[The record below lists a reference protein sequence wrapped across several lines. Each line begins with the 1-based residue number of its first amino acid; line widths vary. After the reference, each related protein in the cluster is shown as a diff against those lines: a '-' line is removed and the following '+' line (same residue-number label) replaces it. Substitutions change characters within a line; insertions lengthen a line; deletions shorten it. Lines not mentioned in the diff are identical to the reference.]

1 MRSYV
6 VDDSGSVVKLII
18 PAGEPDAGTYL
29 PLYNGHGDT
38 LSLSRLETDGSL
50 TLANSYR
57 YETWGKPTTTT
68 HNSIGDLGFRFT
80 YVGEFDVQWDDQ
92 LGLGLIYMHARHYAP
107 ALGRFLQPDPELS
120 DPNLYAY
127 AANNPVTELD
137 PDGTCFIVCQLV
149 VGAIIDSVVY
159 LATTDNA
166 DLGGLA
172 NAVVGGAVES
182 AVNPLAK
189 LSKVSKL
196 AKAANKVLSKVP
208 KAGRVATKAV
218 RKVKSQYRRLEEHY
232 SWKNVRARRG
242 AAEWRPNRNFPRGR
256 EYKELTHTFIPKR
269 ARVPNFIKN
278 SGWNLR
284 PQWGSRHALN
294 DPSRHPFMPKAWK
307 RTNPLPSAIRRTFNR
322 LGSDRS

>member
-68 HNSIGDLGFRFT
+68 HGTFGDLGFRFT

-92 LGLGLIYMHARHYAP
+92 LGLGVLYMHARHYAP

-196 AKAANKVLSKVP
+196 AKAASKVLSKVP
-208 KAGRVATKAV
+208 KAT
-218 RKVKSQYRRLEEHY
+218 RKVQRILSGSRASQ
-232 SWKNVRARRG
+232 RG
-242 AAEWRPNRNFPRGR
+242 Q
-256 EYKELTHTFIPKR
+256 I
-269 ARVPNFIKN
+269 RVPGGRGGSKFREAGPNPFRGKSADEIDDM
-278 SGWNLR
+278 LR
-284 PQWGSRHALN
+284 KRGFKVRGESPKTGHGSYTHPRTGRGYHIDLTRH
-294 DPSRHPFMPKAWK
+294 K
-307 RTNPLPSAIRRTFNR
+307 RPHVDVHRPRTYKGPLEKHRYPLSSAAR
-322 LGSDRS
+322 

>member
-1 MRSYV
+1 
-6 VDDSGSVVKLII
+6 
-18 PAGEPDAGTYL
+18 
-29 PLYNGHGDT
+29 
-38 LSLSRLETDGSL
+38 
-50 TLANSYR
+50 
-57 YETWGKPTTTT
+57 
-68 HNSIGDLGFRFT
+68 
-80 YVGEFDVQWDDQ
+80 
-92 LGLGLIYMHARHYAP
+92 MHARHYAP

-196 AKAANKVLSKVP
+196 AKAASKVLSKVP
-208 KAGRVATKAV
+208 KAGRKIQRVT
-218 RKVKSQYRRLEEHY
+218 RKVVSGSRASQRGQ
-232 SWKNVRARRG
+232 VRMPGKA
-242 AAEWRPNRNFPRGR
+242 PRST
-256 EYKELTHTFIPKR
+256 KELREVISAWDKGTFRSRAASIRYHHAKHGAGRSVADYTRAAQRFATENRAKFKLTPPKSPKYSPSWYYR
-269 ARVPNFIKN
+269 
-278 SGWNLR
+278 SGR
-284 PQWGSRHALN
+284 QAGRY
-294 DPSRHPFMPKAWK
+294 
-307 RTNPLPSAIRRTFNR
+307 T
-322 LGSDRS
+322 SDGRIFSYWD